1 MIKNINKKNKFK
13 NTKLYKSIVIG
24 SSIIVM
30 GTSLVSCSPNE
41 AIVKGMVPNDMSF
54 EESLDL
60 VSDKTNIDEILNEEN
75 YKELLDK
82 YKSARKGKDINEISN
97 SLKDLG
103 NTIINASIADT
114 LIDNETITSYNDIV
128 DINIEYSPVINEF
141 GVKEKDQYIA
151 DVTYINGSKI
161 ANGNIEVEN
170 DYANKKY
177 VLEGKL
183 FDLVYNLNNLDSNNI
198 NLDYTD
204 EIFKSL
210 ELYLFTTG
218 KINESHYKY
227 DGIITN
233 KYDLEKVKTL
243 KK

>member
-1 MIKNINKKNKFK
+1 MIKKINKKSKFK
-13 NTKLYKSIVIG
+13 NTKLYKGLVIG

-41 AIVKGMVPNDMSF
+41 EVVKGMISSDMSF
-54 EESLDL
+54 EDTLDL
-60 VSDKTNIDEILNEEN
+60 VSDKTNIDEILNDKNYIELLNN
-75 YKELLDK
+75 YKN
-82 YKSARKGKDINEISN
+82 ARKGKDIDEISN
-97 SLKDLG
+97 SLKTLG
-103 NTIINASIADT
+103 NSIVNASIADT
-114 LIDNETITSYNDIV
+114 LINDGLIESYNDLV

-151 DVTYINGSKI
+151 NVTYTNGNKI
-161 ANGNIEVEN
+161 ANGNIEVAN
-170 DYANKKY
+170 DYTNKKY
-177 VLEGKL
+177 LLEGKL

-210 ELYLFTTG
+210 EMYLFTTG
-218 KINESHYKY
+218 KINENHYKY
-227 DGIITN
+227 DGTITN

-243 KK
+243 R

>member
-1 MIKNINKKNKFK
+1 MVVTADHIFDLAPKIAELHPVCLFNAFAHSRGLAAAVSFDNNF
-13 NTKLYKSIVIG
+13 G
-24 SSIIVM
+24 SAEKHASSVVLIIHKIFQAAEHWRHQC
-30 GTSLVSCSPNE
+30 TSQL
-41 AIVKGMVPNDMSF
+41 
-54 EESLDL
+54 
-60 VSDKTNIDEILNEEN
+60 
-75 YKELLDK
+75 
-82 YKSARKGKDINEISN
+82 
-97 SLKDLG
+97 
-103 NTIINASIADT
+103 
-114 LIDNETITSYNDIV
+114 
-128 DINIEYSPVINEF
+128 INEF

-183 FDLVYNLNNLDSNNI
+183 FDLVYDLNNLDSYNI

-204 EIFKSL
+204 EVFKSL

-218 KINESHYKY
+218 KINENHYKY
-227 DGIITN
+227 DGIIAN